1 MMICYTIVTAML
13 FFAAFTYAFVNL
25 KSIVYK
31 ECEEDITALG
41 RQYATAVNRFTKGV
55 ENDTSALFTVNELPE
70 YDPVKGG
77 LSPADESELKN
88 STKEM
93 LLKMSAGKTYVDFM
107 IFYSDG
113 SVIGKASSGTKAVL
127 NTESYEYFNDQ
138 MKNGECWLFGLSGA
152 NRKIYYI
159 RRLSDHSVLLL
170 SEYIDELDKIINS
183 KNGQKQIFIL
193 TDEQQRVIYTTADEK
208 KLKHGDAIPKKYSSM
223 FDAENEHV
231 TVNGLTGAKLT
242 TDSGW
247 TAYTIM
253 EQPSLIKISPI
264 DGPSAMAMLLILVL
278 ISVATG
284 TLATA
289 KFMAGEL
296 ADTNSEFIDPAT
308 GEVLPRGSEGELVVT
323 TLTKEGMPVLR
334 YRTKDITKIN
344 YEKCACGRTFARMD
358 KPKGRSDDMLKI
370 RGVNVFP
377 SQIETVLMSFKEIAP
392 HYQLVLTRENFAD
405 HLEIKVELLEQYSS
419 LLDNFPALSE
429 LHAKITK
436 EMKIVLGI
444 QTKLTI
450 VGCKTLER
458 FQGKAK
464 RIVDLRNQ

>member
-1 MMICYTIVTAML
+1 MLDKLQLKLGLFGSEGCTIEMRNAIEKTLNL
-13 FFAAFTYAFVNL
+13 F
-25 KSIVYK
+25 
-31 ECEEDITALG
+31 
-41 RQYATAVNRFTKGV
+41 ATDNYGM
-55 ENDTSALFTVNELPE
+55 
-70 YDPVKGG
+70 
-77 LSPADESELKN
+77 SELN
-88 STKEM
+88 GPGVS
-93 LLKMSAGKTYVDFM
+93 
-107 IFYSDG
+107 
-113 SVIGKASSGTKAVL
+113 
-127 NTESYEYFNDQ
+127 
-138 MKNGECWLFGLSGA
+138 GECRERCGMHI
-152 NRKIYYI
+152 NEDHYY
-159 RRLSDHSVLLL
+159 
-170 SEYIDELDKIINS
+170 
-183 KNGQKQIFIL
+183 
-193 TDEQQRVIYTTADEK
+193 
-208 KLKHGDAIPKKYSSM
+208 
-223 FDAENEHV
+223 AE
-231 TVNGLTGAKLT
+231 
-242 TDSGW
+242 
-247 TAYTIM
+247 I
-253 EQPSLIKISPI
+253 
-264 DGPSAMAMLLILVL
+264 
-278 ISVATG
+278 
-284 TLATA
+284 
-289 KFMAGEL
+289 
-296 ADTNSEFIDPAT
+296 IDPAT
-308 GEVLPRGSEGELVVT
+308 GDVLPRGSEGELVVT